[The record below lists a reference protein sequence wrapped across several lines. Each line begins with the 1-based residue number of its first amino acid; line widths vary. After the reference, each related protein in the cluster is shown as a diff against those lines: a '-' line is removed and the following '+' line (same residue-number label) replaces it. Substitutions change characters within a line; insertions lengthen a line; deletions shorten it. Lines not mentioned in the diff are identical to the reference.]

1 MLEVNGLSK
10 QFGGLR
16 AISDLSLVVNEGEFF
31 GVIGSNG
38 AGKTTL
44 LNLITGYASPTA
56 GTIAFEGRR
65 IDGLR
70 PFEICRLGIGRTF
83 QVVQPFTEMTVED
96 NVVAGA
102 LFSSSEHIS
111 VAEARR
117 RAQSPLEMVGLSA
130 RSAALAGALSL
141 AEKKKLELARVLA
154 MKPRLLLLDE
164 VMGGLPPADV
174 RELVVVLRRIHHSGA
189 TIIMIEH
196 QIRVILELA
205 QTVFVLNF
213 GTRLLQGA
221 PNEVVS
227 HPDVIEAY
235 LGRPLDSNAASAA
248 NIFKATS

>member
-1 MLEVNGLSK
+1 VLELKGLSK

-16 AISDLSLVVNEGEFF
+16 AISDLSFVVHQGEFF
-31 GVIGSNG
+31 GIIGSNG

-44 LNLITGYASPTA
+44 LNLITGYLSPTA

-65 IDGLR
+65 VDGLR
-70 PFEICRLGIGRTF
+70 PFQICRLGIGRTF
-83 QVVQPFTEMTVED
+83 QVVQPLAEMSVED

-102 LFSSSEHIS
+102 LFSSSERIS

-117 RAQSPLEMVGLSA
+117 RAQSPLEMVGLSG
-130 RSAALAGALSL
+130 RRAAPAGALSL

-154 MKPRLLLLDE
+154 TRPRLLLLDE

-174 RELVVVLRRIHHSGA
+174 RELVAVLRRIHQSGA
-189 TIIMIEH
+189 TIVMIEH

-235 LGRPLDSNAASAA
+235 LGRPLDSNAASALNA
-248 NIFKATS
+248 PKTNS

>member
-1 MLEVNGLSK
+1 VLELKSLSK

-16 AISDLSLVVNEGEFF
+16 AISDLSFVVHQGEFF
-31 GVIGSNG
+31 GIIGSNG

-44 LNLITGYASPTA
+44 LNLITGYLSPTA

-65 IDGLR
+65 VDGLR
-70 PFEICRLGIGRTF
+70 PFQICRLGIGRTF
-83 QVVQPFTEMTVED
+83 QVVQPLAEMTVED

-102 LFSSSEHIS
+102 LFSSGERIS

-130 RSAALAGALSL
+130 RRAAPAGTLSL

-154 MKPRLLLLDE
+154 TRPRLLLLDE

-174 RELVVVLRRIHHSGA
+174 RELVAVLRRIHQSGA
-189 TIIMIEH
+189 TIVMIEH

-235 LGRPLDSNAASAA
+235 LGRPLDSNAASALNA
-248 NIFKATS
+248 PKTNS